1 MLPSIILLVR
11 QAHKSKG
18 NIYLCSC
25 NGRGEGGSSS
35 DQKSS
40 ALQTLK
46 IQFCFSS
53 ANGWHLVL
61 LTMDDSFQ
69 RNCCASRGYLE
80 GNEGFLAYVSSSISA
95 TSLCDIINSLMG
107 GLGAHCFP
115 VDPLGLIW
123 CI

>member
-107 GLGAHCFP
+107 A
-115 VDPLGLIW
+115 W
-123 CI
+123 CSLFSS